1 MASRTTKAD
10 SRKTATAKKDQPRHI
25 GIVQKDPY
33 LEPYEDAIRGRHEH
47 AEWKKNQLTNNG
59 KKTLAAFASGH
70 DYYGLHKMKRGWVF
84 REWAPNATDIYLVG
98 DFNNWTEDERYRAR
112 RIEGTGNWELKL
124 SEKAMKH
131 GDLYKM
137 HVYWQGGD
145 GERIPAW
152 AQRVVQDEETKI
164 FSAQVWTPEPY
175 VWKKN
180 KFAPCKSPLLI
191 YECHIG
197 MAQDA
202 EKVGTY
208 TEFRDNVLPR
218 IQKDGYNCIQIMAIQ
233 EHPYY
238 GSFGYHVSSFFAP
251 SSRFGTPEELKSLI
265 DTAHGMGIAVIM
277 DIVHSHAVKNETEG
291 LGNLAGDPCQYFY
304 GGDRR
309 EHPAW
314 DSLCFDYGKDD
325 VVHFLLS
332 NCKYWMQEFRF
343 DGFRFDGVTSMLYR
357 HHGHTDFVRREQY
370 FDEEVDEAALTYL
383 TLANTLVHDFRPRA
397 VTIAEEVSGM
407 PGIAVPTADGGVG
420 FDYRLGMAIPD
431 FWIRQLKEIPDEQWD
446 IHAIWHVLTDR
457 LPGIKTVAY
466 AESHDQALVGDQTLA
481 FRLMGKEMYEHMD
494 RASQSPV
501 IDRGMALHKMIRLV
515 TISAGGDAY
524 LNFMGN
530 EFGHPEW
537 IDFPREGN
545 GWSYAYAR
553 RQWSLADNGLLRY
566 AQLGEFD
573 RAMIALVKKYGI
585 LRDGYPYNLQMDTQN
600 QTMAFSHGDLLFVFN
615 WHPSASIPNYEVR
628 VRVPGRYR
636 PILSTDERRF
646 GGTERTDMRGQH
658 FSYPVQGDELPR
670 IRIYN
675 TSRTATVFLREA

>member
-1 MASRTTKAD
+1 
-10 SRKTATAKKDQPRHI
+10 
-25 GIVQKDPY
+25 
-33 LEPYEDAIRGRHEH
+33 
-47 AEWKKNQLTNNG
+47 
-59 KKTLAAFASGH
+59 
-70 DYYGLHKMKRGWVF
+70 
-84 REWAPNATDIYLVG
+84 
-98 DFNNWTEDERYRAR
+98 
-112 RIEGTGNWELKL
+112 
-124 SEKAMKH
+124 
-131 GDLYKM
+131 
-137 HVYWQGGD
+137 
-145 GERIPAW
+145 
-152 AQRVVQDEETKI
+152 
-164 FSAQVWTPEPY
+164 
-175 VWKKN
+175 
-180 KFAPCKSPLLI
+180 
-191 YECHIG
+191 
-197 MAQDA
+197 
-202 EKVGTY
+202 
-208 TEFRDNVLPR
+208 
-218 IQKDGYNCIQIMAIQ
+218 
-233 EHPYY
+233 
-238 GSFGYHVSSFFAP
+238 
-251 SSRFGTPEELKSLI
+251 
-265 DTAHGMGIAVIM
+265 
-277 DIVHSHAVKNETEG
+277 
-291 LGNLAGDPCQYFY
+291 
-304 GGDRR
+304 
-309 EHPAW
+309 
-314 DSLCFDYGKDD
+314 
-325 VVHFLLS
+325 
-332 NCKYWMQEFRF
+332 
-343 DGFRFDGVTSMLYR
+343 MLYR

-628 VRVPGRYR
+628 AVTARSSR
-636 PILSTDERRF
+636 PTSAVSAARSGPTCGGSISPTPCRGMNCPASASTTLRARRRF
-646 GGTERTDMRGQH
+646 SSEKREGEDQPPALPAPGGRKTTV
-658 FSYPVQGDELPR
+658 SCSSVLPG
-670 IRIYN
+670 N
-675 TSRTATVFLREA
+675 PGFGSRRSLSDNENIKKTTIHRCRAGFQTTISIQ